1 MPQRTPMNPEIGTNK
16 HELILTLRKR
26 TLTAY
31 GSLTCP
37 CAPAKSKAS
46 RLFRKY
52 SWLRFKTAFL
62 WVPSRQPSKHK
73 SWLIRVWPTSW
84 TWPANLT
91 RSAQNTLNTWT
102 SRSRTTSRRIQR
114 STLES
119 PTVSSENACKKV
131 EKCLCSQSKA
141 RADALLLSS
150 HTW

>member
-1 MPQRTPMNPEIGTNK
+1 MPQLTPMNPEIGTNK
-16 HELILTLRKR
+16 HVLISTLRKR
-26 TLTAY
+26 MWTACV
-31 GSLTCP
+31 SLTCL
-37 CAPAKSKAS
+37 CARAKSKAS
-46 RLFRKY
+46 KLYKKY
-52 SWLRFKTAFL
+52 SWLRFKTASL
-62 WVPSRQPSKHK
+62 WDHSRQLSKHK
-73 SWLIRVWPTSW
+73 SWLTKAWPTSW

-131 EKCLCSQSKA
+131 AKCLCSQSKA
-141 RADALLLSS
+141 KADALLLSS